1 MEAEETMVLR
11 DLPVSTRN
19 YTIIDN
25 VTGKPIDQATYS
37 LTIDKEVVKKLNRL
51 KAVNEEKVRQASLR
65 NQYSD
70 STFVTTF
77 TPQNNNV
84 FSPIYE
90 GEYIDAEDFV
100 TSPTETITDT
110 PAEDNSAELDAP
122 INLDDYKETRGAEVI
137 QSDDVLSRVVA
148 RDPSEI
154 PVEEPEVVEEETEPK
169 PELDYITADTFKGEL
184 PPEMQPEKPQD
195 NSVFTPEKIDL
206 QAASE
211 QIVNIDTTKLKEVRG
226 SKFDSKAVKGRVNLE
241 RDEIREG
248 KGIAWLAYLLFFIPL
263 LFNRNNRFVRIHAN
277 EGLELN
283 IMEIIG
289 AGLAVPF
296 FVMTTATGTL
306 HTVFLCMAILGIAIV
321 GACVITMIPM
331 MILAMCGA
339 QFQIPWLWKS
349 RIIRVTESR

>member
-100 TSPTETITDT
+100 TSKTETITET
-110 PAEDNSAELDAP
+110 HTEETELAIP
-122 INLDDYKETRGAEVI
+122 SIEELQKETVGAEVI

-154 PVEEPEVVEEETEPK
+154 PVQEPEVVEEETEPK

-195 NSVFTPEKIDL
+195 NSVFTPEKNDL

-226 SKFDSKAVKGRVNLE
+226 SKLESKSIKGRVDLE

-321 GACVITMIPM
+321 GACVLTMIPM

-349 RIIRVTESR
+349 RMIRVTESR